1 MDAVASRYALAIS
14 KIASEQS
21 ALKAYFSLFKDLKD
35 VVINNDLF
43 LKFLGNE
50 FYGQSDKEQFID
62 QVFPVTTWL
71 LIPSMLKVMLA
82 YRRMTLLPLVIDQ
95 AMLMLQNLLKQQEG
109 LIYSAFPLTT
119 QQIQDLQTVMS
130 GHMKQPV
137 TLTAVIDTNILGGFR
152 IDIGDKV
159 FDASVVSQLASLKQM
174 LLKRGS

>member
-21 ALKAYFSLFKDLKD
+21 ALKAYFSLFKELKD
-35 VVINNDLF
+35 IIINNDLF

-50 FYGQSDKEQFID
+50 FYGPADKEQLID
-62 QVFPVTTWL
+62 RVFPVATWL
-71 LIPSMLKVMLA
+71 LIPSLLKVMLA

-95 AMLMLQNLLKQQEG
+95 SILMLQDLLKQQEG
-109 LIYSAFPLTT
+109 LIYSAFPLTK
-119 QQIQDLQTVMS
+119 QQIEDLQTVMS
-130 GHMKQPV
+130 DHLKQPV
-137 TLTAVIDTNILGGFR
+137 TLSAVIDAKILGGFR

-159 FDASVVSQLASLKQM
+159 FDASVLNQLASLKQM